1 MAYFLVKASP
11 VKTTHSVKYSIDDLE
26 RNKTVDWDAVYN
38 PQAQRAIQSM
48 RTGDDVLFYHCNI
61 SDPAVVGLARVTT
74 EPYLNPN
81 VRESKNWVFDMAFV
95 RRFAQ
100 PVTLREI
107 RESHLFDNWTLLRQK
122 QVSVMDV
129 PDSFIEWLK
138 ARRTL

>member
-1 MAYFLVKASP
+1 MYCFTIATYLILLLLV
-11 VKTTHSVKYSIDDLE
+11 
-26 RNKTVDWDAVYN
+26 W
-38 PQAQRAIQSM
+38 
-48 RTGDDVLFYHCNI
+48 
-61 SDPAVVGLARVTT
+61 RVTT